1 MYIIQILCVCTAS
14 TFSAGI
20 QREERYA
27 GQYVL
32 MFSWTMEQLKQML
45 PLPVT
50 PLAEKDVEG
59 HGVYYIKQCY
69 KTGAPQDQ
77 NFIQHLALF
86 LCTFLKDHGSLIE
99 DKVQVSSLD
108 YAVSV

>member
-1 MYIIQILCVCTAS
+1 MS
-14 TFSAGI
+14 THACMCAHTAGI

-27 GQYVL
+27 GQYVF
-32 MFSWTMEQLKQML
+32 MFTWTMEQLKQML
-45 PLPVT
+45 PLPSN
-50 PLAEKDVEG
+50 PLGEFDSEG

-69 KTGAPQDQ
+69 KTGSAQDQ

-86 LCTFLKDHGSLIE
+86 LCTFLKDHGSLVE
-99 DKVQVSSLD
+99 DKVQVTSLD